1 MVTKPELPTWVLWF
15 AIVTLNAWWWSS
27 GQIRKI
33 PALPIRIA
41 CQFITGFLMRIVLGY
56 MIFRDHNIQFALFLA
71 LTLGVANLSFQ
82 IRQEGRL
89 QIRREIQENEALDRS
104 QPMRFQL

>member
-1 MVTKPELPTWVLWF
+1 
-15 AIVTLNAWWWSS
+15 
-27 GQIRKI
+27 
-33 PALPIRIA
+33 
-41 CQFITGFLMRIVLGY
+41 MRIVLGY